1 MFEQE
6 LKYAQGQHIDMPDS
20 VLIRQMLDGDQYSF
34 EALYQ
39 RYHAMVFN
47 FAIRYLSDIDL
58 ACDVTQHVFFRL
70 YASIP
75 FPFLNITLKPWLL
88 RVARNRCLDEL
99 RKKRD
104 VYFSQLESIDSQ
116 DDDDVLS
123 PLSCIADPY
132 PLPQEVLEQHDL
144 QQSLQR
150 AIYELPAKFR
160 IIVLMRY
167 KDEMSFPEIGRV
179 LNIPTTT
186 AKAYFQRARPLL
198 RAALDVES

>member
-6 LKYAQGQHIDMPDS
+6 LKYAQGQHIDIPDS

-39 RYHAMVFN
+39 RYHEMVFN
-47 FAIRYLSDIDL
+47 FAARYLRDTDL

-70 YASIP
+70 YASMP
-75 FPFLNITLKPWLL
+75 FPFLNTTLKPWLL

-104 VYFSQLESIDSQ
+104 IYFSQLESTDSQ
-116 DDDDVLS
+116 DDDALS
-123 PLSCIADPY
+123 PLSNIADPY
-132 PLPQEVLEQHDL
+132 PLPQELFEQHDL

-150 AIYELPAKFR
+150 
-160 IIVLMRY
+160 
-167 KDEMSFPEIGRV
+167 
-179 LNIPTTT
+179 LNIPTIT
-186 AKAYFQRARPLL
+186 AKSYFQRARPLL

>member
-6 LKYAQGQHIDMPDS
+6 QKYAKGLHIDIPDS
-20 VLIRQMLDGDQYSF
+20 ILIRQMLDGDQYSF

-39 RYHAMVFN
+39 RYHEMVFN
-47 FAIRYLSDIDL
+47 FAARYLRDVDL
-58 ACDVTQHVFFRL
+58 ARDVTQHVFFRL
-70 YASIP
+70 YVSMP
-75 FPFLNITLKPWLL
+75 FPFLNATLKPWLL

-99 RKKRD
+99 RRKRD
-104 VYFSQLESIDSQ
+104 VYFSQLESTDSQ
-116 DDDDVLS
+116 DDDTLS
-123 PLSCIADPY
+123 PLSSIADPY

-150 AIYELPAKFR
+150 AIYGLPAKFR
-160 IIVLMRY
+160 IIVLLRY
-167 KDEMSFPEIGRV
+167 KDELSFPEIGRV

-186 AKAYFQRARPLL
+186 AKTYFQRAQPLL

>member
-39 RYHAMVFN
+39 RYHEIVFN

-58 ACDVTQHVFFRL
+58 AYDVTQHVFFRL
-70 YASIP
+70 YASMP

-116 DDDDVLS
+116 DDDDALS

-132 PLPQEVLEQHDL
+132 PLPQELLEQHDL

-150 AIYELPAKFR
+150 AIYGLPAKFR
-160 IIVLMRY
+160 IIVLLRY

-179 LNIPTTT
+179 LNIPAAT
-186 AKAYFQRARPLL
+186 AKTYFRRARPLL